1 MPTITDWL
9 MVAITAIYVIAT
21 IFICAANIRSA
32 KATKGQ
38 IAEMQRQFQE
48 MNRPYV
54 TCEYVLGNRTF
65 RGIRIC
71 NHGNMV
77 AKGLIIRIN
86 QEFIDCIKGY
96 SDEYGQ
102 SFYETESEILNN
114 CDTENNKALAFI
126 DKESFS
132 QKNTKHYVYTTQ
144 AYYKIISKEFIKIGV
159 QQTVSIDIIDTN
171 ENEVT
176 VYLSNFTGEE
186 PENIQTIKKIKEAN
200 KGKGVTVRITKSF
213 FGFGRI
219 ECFSGDKS

>member
-1 MPTITDWL
+1 MKKSLLKILLSLFSAVLIVVIVLASTFYSVPKDISFERDFKINPNIEYTVL
-9 MVAITAIYVIAT
+9 NNYVETHNKTKYAKIVK
-21 IFICAANIRSA
+21 INIKRNN
-32 KATKGQ
+32 K
-38 IAEMQRQFQE
+38 E
-48 MNRPYV
+48 
-54 TCEYVLGNRTF
+54 
-65 RGIRIC
+65 
-71 NHGNMV
+71 
-77 AKGLIIRIN
+77 
-86 QEFIDCIKGY
+86 EFIDCIKGY

-186 PENIQTIKKIKEAN
+186 PENI
-200 KGKGVTVRITKSF
+200 
-213 FGFGRI
+213 
-219 ECFSGDKS
+219 